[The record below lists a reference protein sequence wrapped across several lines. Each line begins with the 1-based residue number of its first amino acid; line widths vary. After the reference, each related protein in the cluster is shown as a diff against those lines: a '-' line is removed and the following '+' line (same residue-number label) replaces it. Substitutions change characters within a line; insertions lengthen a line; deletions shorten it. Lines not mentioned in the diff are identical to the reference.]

1 MIVSFTTTPSR
12 ISNCSKVVDAIVDQT
27 LRADLIILNVPLK
40 SSKTGELYEVPEGLK
55 APNEK
60 LFINIVEDDLG
71 PVTKLVP
78 TIKYLRDSGY
88 PKNTR
93 IVYCDDDILYPRP
106 MLESFSK
113 TEEDSVWAASA
124 FRLLDSGVSGVRSHN
139 SVAAIAEGYGGVCV
153 TLGMFGDDFFDY
165 IDKLISPSDA
175 LKYSDDLILSNYFAK
190 RGIPVKV
197 NAKSYSFDILYSTVA
212 DAKKVKLLSEDID
225 FDPKLA
231 EELPL
236 SYALSYGDRTALS
249 MIYAP
254 NTFKNLLFCM
264 EILRNEDELFLY
276 REYSGAK
283 IV

>member
-12 ISNCSKVVDAIVDQT
+12 ISNCQKVVDTIVDQT

-40 SSKTGELYEVPEGLK
+40 SSRTGELYEVPEGLK

-88 PKNTR
+88 PENTR
-93 IVYCDDDILYPRP
+93 IVYCDDDVLYPRP

-124 FRLLDSGVSGVRSHN
+124 FRFLDSEVSEVRSHN
-139 SVAAIAEGYGGVCV
+139 SVAAVAEGYGGVCV

-165 IDKLISPSDA
+165 VGKLINLSDA
-175 LKYSDDLILSNYFAK
+175 LKYSDDIILSNYFAK
-190 RGIPVKV
+190 RGIPIKV
-197 NAKSYSFDILYSTVA
+197 NAESYSFDVLFSTVE
-212 DAKKVKLLSEDID
+212 DAKKSKLIPEDID
-225 FDPKLA
+225 YDPKLA
-231 EELPL
+231 EETPL
-236 SYALSYGDRTALS
+236 SYALSRQDENALS
-249 MIYAP
+249 CITTESFCGTHERYLA
-254 NTFKNLLFCM
+254 CM
-264 EILRNEDELFLY
+264 EILQNEDELFL
-276 REYSGAK
+276 
-283 IV
+283 